1 MKKLAIHMLGIILLS
16 TGLNATDTL
25 ATYTIASETSESV
38 KDSLRE
44 KKISFHKDEDGD
56 ISFEYRVNNAVR
68 FFMLD
73 LGISSYLLDGSLDLP
88 ADLDYLDQRLIRSTN
103 VGIHLVNVKFD
114 MNKKNGRS
122 KFGISTA
129 VKWNVVHYSMER
141 DYRLNP
147 DHPNISSALDFDV
160 PGLKKNRLK
169 ANYLQIPLMLDFDS
183 NPDRIYDSFNIA
195 FGYVHQLL
203 LNSNYKYK
211 TEDGDKT
218 KTKGEFNL
226 RKSMGMLE
234 GRIGYGPLNFY
245 VQYGLSDLF
254 QDENVPGLRPI
265 NFGVVIVPR

>member
-1 MKKLAIHMLGIILLS
+1 MKKLAIHILGMVLLS
-16 TGLNATDTL
+16 TGLNATDTITL
-25 ATYTIASETSESV
+25 TTQTVS
-38 KDSLRE
+38 DSLRE
-44 KKISFHKDEDGD
+44 RKISLQKDEDGLM
-56 ISFEYRVNNAVR
+56 SLEYRVDNAVR

-73 LGISSYLLDGSLDLP
+73 MGISTYLFEGSLDLP

-103 VGIHLVNVKFD
+103 VGLHLVNVRFD
-114 MNKKNGRS
+114 LNKKKGQS
-122 KFGISTA
+122 KIGISTG
-129 VKWNVVHYSMER
+129 VKWNVVHYSMEK
-141 DYRLNP
+141 DYRLIP
-147 DHPNISSALDFDV
+147 DQSTISSALDFDV
-160 PGLKKNRLK
+160 PGLRKNRLK

-183 NPDRIYDSFNIA
+183 RPDKIYNSFNVA
-195 FGYVHQLL
+195 FGYVHQFL

-254 QDENVPGLRPI
+254 QDENIPGLRPI